1 MNQRSTSSSPRRGE
15 DSALGAPGEGE
26 KTSPRRSKPP
36 HPSPLPTGERGKW
49 KRYAIY
55 AFAGLMVMVCV
66 GVGALW
72 GLIDSFGPAPLG
84 RDLEM
89 SKTVLDRNGRLLRSY
104 VTSQGRWRLP
114 ATKEQVDPS
123 FFDVL
128 LAYEDKRFWQ
138 HHGVDPLAFGRAA
151 LQFITHGHIVS
162 GGSTI
167 TMQVARLLEP
177 RRERSLYVKLRE
189 AVRAIQLERVL
200 SKDEILDLYLTL
212 APYGGNLEGIRAA
225 SLSYFGKEPRRL
237 TLGEAA
243 LLVALP
249 QSPELRRP
257 DRFHQAAKNAR
268 DRVLDRM
275 ARHGMFDA
283 AEIERAKIEPVPHVR
298 KKMPMIAP
306 HAADDAMAGA
316 QNTREIRL
324 TIDGGLQKILEG
336 LALDRA
342 RALGPDMSVAI
353 MVVDSATGEV
363 LARVA
368 SPDYFDERRAGQVD
382 LTRAVRSPG
391 SALKPFIYGIGFED
405 GLIHPETLI
414 EDRPLRYGN
423 YAPENFDLTF
433 QGTVTVRRALQQSL
447 NVPAVAV
454 LEEVGPS
461 RLTARLAEA
470 GAALVLPRREAPG
483 LALGLGGVGIRLADL
498 TMLYSGLVRGG
509 TVQPL
514 VDQMNAA
521 KLPAKRLLE
530 PVAAWYVAN
539 ILQGTP
545 PPESAA
551 GGRIAFKTGTSYGY
565 RDAWAVGFD
574 GKRTIG
580 VWVGRPDG
588 APVSGLAGRTAAA
601 PILFDAFARGPQPLA
616 PLPPAPAGALL
627 TTTAK
632 LPPPLQRFQPQ
643 RIAAANFARPLH
655 IVFPPNGASLELS
668 LSGEAPDPLPVKI
681 AGGMPPLTV
690 MLNGMPLEAKPGA
703 RTLFFAPEGPGFVR
717 LTVTDAAGAADSVL
731 VRLQ

>member
-114 ATKEQVDPS
+114 ATKEQVDPR

-128 LAYEDKRFWQ
+128 LAYEDKRFFQ
-138 HHGVDPLAFGRAA
+138 HHGVDLLAFGRAA
-151 LQFITHGHIVS
+151 LQFVTHGHIVS

-167 TMQVARLLEP
+167 TMQVARLIEP

-574 GKRTIG
+574 GKRSHRR
-580 VWVGRPDG
+580 V
-588 APVSGLAGRTAAA
+588 GRTARRRAGERPCRAHCRSADPVRRLCSRTATPRAASVGAGRRASYYHRQAAAAA
-601 PILFDAFARGPQPLA
+601 PTLSASEDRRGELRQT
-616 PLPPAPAGALL
+616 PAHRVSAERRKSGALSF
-627 TTTAK
+627 
-632 LPPPLQRFQPQ
+632 R
-643 RIAAANFARPLH
+643 
-655 IVFPPNGASLELS
+655 
-668 LSGEAPDPLPVKI
+668 
-681 AGGMPPLTV
+681 
-690 MLNGMPLEAKPGA
+690 
-703 RTLFFAPEGPGFVR
+703 
-717 LTVTDAAGAADSVL
+717 
-731 VRLQ
+731 

>member
-1 MNQRSTSSSPRRGE
+1 MNQRSTPTSFPRGE
-15 DSALGAPGEGE
+15 ARALGAPEPSHARPIPSGERE
-26 KTSPRRSKPP
+26 KWPRRA
-36 HPSPLPTGERGKW
+36 LCG
-49 KRYAIY
+49 A
-55 AFAGLMVMVCV
+55 AGLAAIACV
-66 GVGALW
+66 AVGAAW
-72 GLIDSFGPAPLG
+72 GLIDSFGKAPLG
-84 RDLEM
+84 RDLEV
-89 SKTVLDRNGRLLRSY
+89 SKTVVDRNSRLLRSY

-114 ATKEQVDPS
+114 AKRDQVDPRYL
-123 FFDVL
+123 DVL
-128 LAYEDKRFWQ
+128 LAYEDKRYWQ
-138 HHGVDPLAFGRAA
+138 HAGVDPLAFGRAA
-151 LQFITHGHIVS
+151 FQFVTNGEIVS

-189 AVRAIQLERVL
+189 AVRAVQLERSL
-200 SKDEILDLYLTL
+200 SKDEILGLYLTL

-225 SLSYFGKEPRRL
+225 SLSYFGKEPKRL

-257 DRFHQAAKNAR
+257 DRFHASAKRAR

-275 ARHGMFDA
+275 ARHGMFSED
-283 AEIERAKIEPVPHVR
+283 EIERAKLEPVPHVR

-306 HAADDAMAGA
+306 HAADDAIAG
-316 QNTREIRL
+316 TPREREIRL
-324 TIDGGLQKILEG
+324 TIDAQLQKTLEG

-353 MVVDSATGEV
+353 MVVNNASGEV
-363 LARVA
+363 LARIA

-391 SALKPFIYGIGFED
+391 SALKPFIYGLGFED

-414 EDRPLRYGN
+414 EDRPLRYGS

-433 QGTVTVRRALQQSL
+433 QGTVTIRRALQQSL

-470 GAALVLPRREAPG
+470 GAALVLPQREAPG

-498 TMLYSGLVRGG
+498 TMLYTGFVHGG
-509 TVQPL
+509 AVQPL
-514 VDQMNAA
+514 TEQMDAVP
-521 KLPAKRLLE
+521 LPAKRLLE
-530 PVAAWYVAN
+530 PVAAWYVAK
-539 ILQGTP
+539 ILLGTP

-588 APVSGLAGRTAAA
+588 APVNGLAGRTAAA
-601 PILFDAFARGPQPLA
+601 PILFDAFARGPRPLA
-616 PLPPAPAGALL
+616 PLPSAPAGALIAI
-627 TTTAK
+627 TSK
-632 LPPPLQRFQPQ
+632 LPPPLQRFQPHAV
-643 RIAAANFARPLH
+643 AATSFTRPLQ

-668 LSGEAPDPLPVKI
+668 ALAGEAPEPLPIKI
-681 AGGMPPLTV
+681 AGGTPPLTV
-690 MLNGMPLEAKPGA
+690 MLNGMPVDGTRTD
-703 RTLFFAPEGPGFVR
+703 RTLFFEPEGPGFVR
-717 LTVTDAAGAADSVL
+717 LTVTDTAGAADSVL